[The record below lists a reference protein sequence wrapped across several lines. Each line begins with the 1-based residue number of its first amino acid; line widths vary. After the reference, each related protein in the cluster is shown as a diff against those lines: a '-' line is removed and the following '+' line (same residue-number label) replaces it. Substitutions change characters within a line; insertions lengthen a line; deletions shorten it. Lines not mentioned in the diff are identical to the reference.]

1 MSDGE
6 GDAAE
11 EPKPMIDRR
20 REPSAHIQ
28 WYWRAQ
34 GHWKSH
40 DCSRDDAFANGRELV
55 ASRNQSF
62 IAWLQSLRRKIRR
75 AVIRVEAQVHQ
86 PFAPWS
92 DNTERCTAAP
102 TLAAWLEE
110 PIQKPPAN

>member
-55 ASRNQSF
+55 AKSQSELYCVAS
-62 IAWLQSLRRKIRR
+62 IPEAKDPACRDPGGSPSASAIR
-75 AVIRVEAQVHQ
+75 AMV
-86 PFAPWS
+86 
-92 DNTERCTAAP
+92 
-102 TLAAWLEE
+102 
-110 PIQKPPAN
+110 